1 MFSNYERASSV
12 MAIMAQPLDINAQP
26 VRICYFATNNKFTSS
41 DVQNRITFIT
51 SELNYNGIRVETY
64 SADGDPRE
72 LKMMRDTLQLGIC
85 GPSHRI
91 RSKHIMPF

>member
-1 MFSNYERASSV
+1 MV
-12 MAIMAQPLDINAQP
+12 IMAEPLDINAQP

-41 DVQNRITFIT
+41 DVQNQILFIT
-51 SELNYNGIRVETY
+51 SELNNNGIRVETY

-85 GPSHRI
+85 GRSHRI

>member
-12 MAIMAQPLDINAQP
+12 MAIMAQPLDINAQL
-26 VRICYFATNNKFTSS
+26 VRICYFVTNNKFTSS

>member
-26 VRICYFATNNKFTSS
+26 VRICYFVTNNKFTSS

-85 GPSHRI
+85 GRSHRI
-91 RSKHIMPF
+91 GSKHIMPF